1 MDTGKLIS
9 TLALVGSVATAVA
22 IPLANIKPVY
32 GIVAGLT
39 AAVVGAVGKGL
50 IDVKGTA
57 LLTALGVI
65 VAVSAAILNFT
76 DAQTILSPQVLAVIT
91 HVGAIAAALGKG
103 LMGGGGDNGGGSGG
117 AVGGGS
123 MRFSMVMLLLSA
135 AMLTTGC
142 WGRKDATATT
152 KFINQLDNNALA
164 ARETQVTLLEMV
176 NLKLLAPATARQFGE
191 KTDRFRGVNKQLI
204 EFVDQPE
211 FKVSNAD
218 GSVTITLTPGGKV
231 QAEALAKAL
240 VKTAQDIVNDR
251 ALFKDLPQLQRDS
264 LNALFAAAG
273 NTAQSLITLLNRLKV
288 AKTVTIHIPAADW
301 QQFQHA
307 KEVASY
313 GF

>member
-22 IPLANIKPVY
+22 VPLANIKPVY

-103 LMGGGGDNGGGSGG
+103 LMGGGGDDGGSSGG

-123 MRFSMVMLLLSA
+123 MRFSMVMLLSA
-135 AMLTTGC
+135 VMLTAGC

-164 ARETQVTLLEMV
+164 AREIQATLLEMV

-191 KTDRFRGVNKQLI
+191 KTDRFRGANKQLI

-211 FKVSNAD
+211 FKVSNTD

-240 VKTAQDIVNDR
+240 VKTAQDVVNDKV
-251 ALFKDLPQLQRDS
+251 LFKDLPQLQRDS
-264 LNALFAAAG
+264 LNTLFAAAG

-301 QQFQHA
+301 QRFQHA
-307 KEVASY
+307 KEVLSY